1 MSDEQ
6 NIQASMELPGR
17 PRSRRLRSLREKA
30 IVGALLTCG
39 VFSIGTTL
47 AIIYMLVSESIRFF
61 GLDEV
66 TLADFF
72 GSLEWA
78 PLLGA
83 EHKFGIWP
91 LVNGTL
97 LVTVIAA
104 CVSIPLGLVSAI
116 YLSEYAPRKVRATL
130 KPALEILAGIPTVV
144 YGYFALTVITPTLTF
159 LHDGFNT
166 YNAAAAGIA
175 VGIMTL
181 PTVCSLSEDALSAV
195 PRSLRQG
202 AYATG
207 ATKFDVSLKI
217 VLPAGLSGVIAAFL
231 LAIARAVG
239 ETMIVA
245 LAAGGTA
252 VITADPRDS
261 AQTLTAYMVQIALG
275 DAPAGGVEY
284 YSIYAVGLVLFV
296 MTMIVT
302 LIGHRIRNKFREE
315 YA

>member
-1 MSDEQ
+1 MSDDQ
-6 NIQASMELPGR
+6 TIHASMELPGR
-17 PRSRRLRSLREKA
+17 PRSRRLRALRERT
-30 IVGALLTCG
+30 IVGALLACG
-39 VFSIGTTL
+39 AFSIGTTL

-66 TLADFF
+66 TLRDFF

-83 EHKFGIWP
+83 EHKFGVWP
-91 LVNGTL
+91 LINGTL

-116 YLSEYAPRKVRATL
+116 YLSEYAPRKVRAVL

-144 YGYFALTVITPTLTF
+144 YGYFALTVITPGLM
-159 LHDGFNT
+159 LLNDGFGT

-181 PTVCSLSEDALSAV
+181 PTVSSLSEDALRAV

-202 AYATG
+202 AYAVG
-207 ATKFDVSLKI
+207 GTKFDVSLKI

-296 MTMIVT
+296 MTMLVT
-302 LIGHRIRNKFREE
+302 LIGHRIRNRFREE